1 MTKTDNKNKRI
12 IIKLEH
18 LTITSHEETPD
29 QPRTITKTKK
39 KTTTKI
45 FHT

>member
-1 MTKTDNKNKRI
+1 MTKIDNKNKR

-18 LTITSHEETPD
+18 LTITSHEETAD

>member
-1 MTKTDNKNKRI
+1 MTKIDNKNKR

-45 FHT
+45 FRT